1 MGQVRP
7 RQPLAA
13 DLYQRARARGHD
25 HPHAV
30 RVLARA
36 WVDIIW
42 PCWTTNTPT
51 TPPNTAPVNPSS
63 TKINRPRLGAGQHIG
78 GPGKRV
84 ASGGGRL
91 PARPAGPFPDR
102 SAHGRRAVVSVGSSG
117 SSVGGRIIGTRDEY
131 GILFV
136 SCLVVLS
143 CHLAP
148 LVPARPRYSGHSCLS
163 WPRLGRA
170 RTCLIVCGRA
180 MSLTGTVGA
189 ATRPTPTGGSG
200 IPARWCDSRL
210 SLSTSTGTHGSSTP
224 TRTRRTCL
232 GRPAVMGESTAAPE
246 ARPVT
251 RACRG
256 RASVG
261 LNDERGRRPRRLAF
275 QPTEALTGLWGS
287 RSQEACGVPE
297 LVSGA
302 RTGPWAVTS
311 GFRLRVRT
319 R

>member
-1 MGQVRP
+1 VRTAVNAEVPPCKRLPLGGRRVVVQAVERDEGPDCGVISTRVDAQLGTGQ
-7 RQPLAA
+7 L
-13 DLYQRARARGHD
+13 
-25 HPHAV
+25 
-30 RVLARA
+30 
-36 WVDIIW
+36 
-42 PCWTTNTPT
+42 
-51 TPPNTAPVNPSS
+51 
-63 TKINRPRLGAGQHIG
+63 IG

-84 ASGGGRL
+84 ASVVVCRLGR
-91 PARPAGPFPDR
+91 PDPFPDR

-180 MSLTGTVGA
+180 MCLTGTVGA

-232 GRPAVMGESTAAPE
+232 GRPAVMGESTRGAGGE
-246 ARPVT
+246 T
-251 RACRG
+251 RDP
-256 RASVG
+256 G
-261 LNDERGRRPRRLAF
+261 LPRPRV
-275 QPTEALTGLWGS
+275 G
-287 RSQEACGVPE
+287 RSE
-297 LVSGA
+297 
-302 RTGPWAVTS
+302 
-311 GFRLRVRT
+311 
-319 R
+319 